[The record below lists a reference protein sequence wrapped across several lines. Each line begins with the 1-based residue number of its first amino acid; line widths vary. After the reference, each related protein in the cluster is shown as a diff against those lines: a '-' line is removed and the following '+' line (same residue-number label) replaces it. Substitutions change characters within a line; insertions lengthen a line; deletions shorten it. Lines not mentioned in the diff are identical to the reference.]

1 MWAEVRARTSLG
13 VSREARSWGR
23 GGRAA
28 SWGTRADSQ
37 GEVCWGVAWGPD
49 RRSRR
54 RRSRERRREGR
65 EKTVRS
71 SWSRR
76 EVSRR
81 M

>member
-1 MWAEVRARTSLG
+1 M
-13 VSREARSWGR
+13 GR
-23 GGRAA
+23 GEGPDQPGGVEGGQVLGRAD
-28 SWGTRADSQ
+28 SWGTRTDSQ
-37 GEVCWGVAWGPD
+37 GEVCWGAAWGPA

>member
-1 MWAEVRARTSLG
+1 MLIVTWPICHDRIDA
-13 VSREARSWGR
+13 WGR
-23 GGRAA
+23 SGLAA

-37 GEVCWGVAWGPD
+37 EEACWGVVWGPD